1 MISRVAGILTAP
13 RKSVSLTNMVVDGNF
28 PNRDNWLD
36 NGLSL
41 TTSSNEAYF
50 TANSSG
56 DMVYQNK
63 TVVTGYKYY
72 ACIWIKATSG
82 ANVAMGAGDGLGGTV
97 TASYTGAGAYQF
109 LSCLLTSG
117 NSGASGYINAI
128 IDNRSSG
135 WNVINAKFASM
146 IDLTTAF
153 GAGNEPT
160 KQTMDNIMDQ
170 FTDKWLNG
178 TQTAYYY

>member
-56 DMVYQNK
+56 DRVYQNK

-72 ACIWIKATSG
+72 ACGWIKASSG
-82 ANVAMGAGDGLGGTV
+82 ADIELVAADGFVNRV
-97 TASYTGAGAYQF
+97 TAPYTGAGAYQF
-109 LSCLLTSG
+109 LSLILTSG
-117 NSGASGYINAI
+117 SSGAAGYINAI
-128 IDNRSSG
+128 TYNRSSG
-135 WNVINAKFASM
+135 WNVVNAKYVSM
-146 IDLTTAF
+146 IDATTAF